1 MSSEEIIKEK
11 QLLKEE
17 LEKPKNEL
25 METTDKLKNYIT
37 TLKEAKIL

>member
-17 LEKPKNEL
+17 LEKNKNEL